1 MPLRNPGNGVD
12 SPTEGVTEGNGKRR
26 VAPEWGRP
34 DNAHGSVP
42 RVVVTG
48 MGVIAPTGAG
58 KQKYWDALVE
68 GRSFIGQVTRF
79 DAATYPSRIAG
90 EVSDEV
96 YSPLVDLKRLRRMPL
111 ISRFAVAATRLALA
125 DARLD
130 ARWAEPYRVG
140 VVLGTSLGA
149 YKEGSEQT
157 VILHERGISR
167 VNPFLALSSYN
178 HSTAGEVAIESG
190 AQGPNLTATV
200 GCPSSLCAVG
210 LAADLIRQG
219 RLDVCITGG
228 SEAPIFPVVF
238 AAMCQAHELST
249 LNECPSYASRPFDKS
264 HSGIVVSEG
273 SCILILESEE
283 HACGRG
289 ARRYAHI
296 EGYAVGSEAHE
307 MYGIE
312 PTGDSAVRT
321 LKLALRDA
329 GCAPEEIGYV
339 SAHGNSCPRWDRKET
354 FILKKAFG
362 DLAYQIPASS
372 IKGAIGHN
380 FGAAGAFQIA
390 SIALAFQANLLP
402 PTANLEEPDP
412 ECDLDYIHGDARQKR
427 VDVCLISN
435 FGYGGVNAFM
445 VLRRASG
452 DR

>member
-12 SPTEGVTEGNGKRR
+12 GLTEGVAEGNGKRR
-26 VAPEWGRP
+26 VAPEWNGTET
-34 DNAHGSVP
+34 AHGFAP
-42 RVVVTG
+42 RVAVTG
-48 MGVIAPTGAG
+48 LGVIAPTGAG
-58 KQKYWDALVE
+58 KEPYWNALVE
-68 GRSFIGQVTRF
+68 GRSLIGPVTRF
-79 DAATYPSRIAG
+79 DTTTYPSRIAG

-96 YSPLVDLKRLRRMPL
+96 YGPMVDPKRLRRMPL
-111 ISRFAVAATRLALA
+111 ISRFAVAATQLALV

-157 VILHERGISR
+157 IVLHERGISR

-190 AQGPNLTATV
+190 AQGPNLTTTV
-200 GCPSSLCAVG
+200 GCPSSLCAIG

-249 LNECPSYASRPFDKS
+249 LNECPSRASRPFDKS
-264 HSGIVVSEG
+264 HDGIVVGEG
-273 SCILILESEE
+273 SCIVILESDE
-283 HACGRG
+283 HAGRRG

-329 GCAPEEIGYV
+329 GCAPEEIGYI

-354 FILKKAFG
+354 FIFKKAFG
-362 DLAYQIPASS
+362 DLAYRVPASS

-380 FGAAGAFQIA
+380 FGAAGAFQVA
-390 SIALAFQANLLP
+390 SIALAFQSNLLP

-412 ECDLDYIHGDARQKR
+412 ECDLDYIHGVARQKH

-452 DR
+452 NR